1 MDLII
6 KSGTVVT
13 ATATFRADIGVRNGI
28 ITHIAQ
34 DLTGAPLIDATG
46 CFVFPGFID
55 AHVHFSLPVGGFIS
69 TDDFY
74 TGTIAAACGGTTT
87 VIDFIT
93 PERGQSLREATDLRR
108 AEADG
113 QAVVDY
119 ALHLTAVNAA
129 PRTMR
134 EVASLA
140 AEGYTSL
147 KLYTTY
153 PAVMVDDGALLQLLE
168 LARDLGIMPLVHT
181 ENHAAIEHLKA
192 RFLAQG
198 KIEPHYHPLSR
209 PPTVEAEAA
218 QRVITLAGLV
228 DCPLIIAHLTCRQT
242 LAVVEGA
249 QQTGQAVY
257 AEVTPNHLLLSDELY
272 DLPDFEGAK
281 YVLSPPLRDS
291 SHQAPLWRALARGAL
306 AMVSTDHCPWTF
318 AEQKQHGRHDFTQI
332 PNGAPGIE
340 TRVPLLY
347 SEGVRR
353 GKLSLHRF
361 VDTCATTPARLYGL
375 FPRKGTIAVG
385 SDADLVIFDPK
396 QEVTLSYTTL
406 HQNVDYCP
414 FEGWTVRG
422 YPKTVL
428 VRGQIVV
435 QDGEF
440 VGSAGWG
447 QFLPRQPFDQRCSS
461 VYSRSQE

>member
-1 MDLII
+1 MDLVI
-6 KSGTVVT
+6 KGGTVVT
-13 ATATFRADIGVRNGI
+13 AADHYQADLGVQDGRIVHIGR
-28 ITHIAQ
+28 
-34 DLTGAPLIDATG
+34 DLVGRQVVNAAG
-46 CFVFPGFID
+46 CLVFPGFVD
-55 AHVHFSLPVGGFIS
+55 AHVHLSLPVGGLVS
-69 TDDFY
+69 TDDFR

-87 VIDFIT
+87 IIDFIS

-119 ALHLTAVNAA
+119 TLHQTAVDAE
-129 PRTMR
+129 PRTLR
-134 EVASLA
+134 ELVSLA
-140 AEGYTSL
+140 SEGYTSL

-153 PAVMVDDGALLQLLE
+153 AAEMVDDAAMLRLLE
-168 LARDLGIMPLVHT
+168 VARDHGIVPLVHT

-192 RFLAQG
+192 RFLAEG
-198 KIEPHYHPLSR
+198 KVEPHYHPLSR

-218 QRVITLAGLV
+218 YRVITLAGLV
-228 DCPLIIAHLTCRQT
+228 GCPVIIAHLTCRET
-242 LAVVEGA
+242 LAAVERA
-249 QQTGQAVY
+249 QQAGQAVY
-257 AEVTPNHLLLSDELY
+257 AEVTPNHLLLDDELY

-281 YVLSPPLRDS
+281 FVLSPPLRDR
-291 SHQAPLWRALARGAL
+291 SHQAPLWRALARGTL

-318 AEQKQHGRHDFTQI
+318 ADQKQRGRRDFTRI

-347 SEGVRR
+347 SEGV
-353 GKLSLHRF
+353 GKGRLSLHRF
-361 VDTCATTPARLYGL
+361 VDACATTPARLYGL

-385 SDADLVIFDPK
+385 SDADLVIFDPD
-396 QEVTLSYTTL
+396 QEVILSHATL

-422 YPKTVL
+422 YPRTVI

-440 VGSAGWG
+440 IGPAGWG
-447 QFLPRQPFDQRCSS
+447 QFLARQPFNW
-461 VYSRSQE
+461 